1 MAKVFTFSI
10 PATVT
15 KVLMFKVNVPERAF
29 ITMPAATS
37 MWAASRMESRKATAH
52 LRGQAAPF
60 TNWKDNQRDGYGTYK
75 WNVGD
80 SYEGEWKDNKFNGQG
95 TLIQTD
101 GTKYKGGFVNGMEEG
116 SGIQED
122 KNGNRYEGFFKQGK
136 KHGPF
141 VETDKNGKVIRK
153 GTYKMGRLEN

>member
-1 MAKVFTFSI
+1 
-10 PATVT
+10 
-15 KVLMFKVNVPERAF
+15 
-29 ITMPAATS
+29 MPAATS

-52 LRGQAAPF
+52 LRGQAAPVYEG
-60 TNWKDNQRDGYGTYK
+60 NWKDNQRDGYGTYK

-136 KHGPF
+136 KTRS
-141 VETDKNGKVIRK
+141 VCRNRQERK
-153 GTYKMGRLEN
+153 GDTKRNLQDGKAGELELKIRN